1 MKRIFIITLS
11 ILLFSS
17 CDIFEDDYDEFIDAY
32 KNILVTREKFKNDSV
47 KAEQEIQK
55 IYEEFGFTA
64 ESFKEEY
71 FNLANEKPRRF
82 YELIDSIRERAK
94 RELIEYHE
102 KTGKENQIDDEE

>member
-1 MKRIFIITLS
+1 MKRILIITMS
-11 ILLFSS
+11 TILFIS
-17 CDIFEDDYDEFIDAY
+17 CDIFEDDYDDFINAY
-32 KNILVTREKFKNDSV
+32 KNILVIREKFKNDSV
-47 KAEQEIQK
+47 KAEQEIQS

-82 YELIDSIRERAK
+82 YELIDSIRESAK

-102 KTGKENQIDDEE
+102 KTGKENQIENKE